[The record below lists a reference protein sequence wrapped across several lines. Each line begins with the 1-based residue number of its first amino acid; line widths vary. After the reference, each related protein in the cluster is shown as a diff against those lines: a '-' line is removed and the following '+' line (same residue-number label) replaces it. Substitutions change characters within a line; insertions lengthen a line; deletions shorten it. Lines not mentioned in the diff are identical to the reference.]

1 MIVDNKRK
9 NKSQRR
15 PLKKKQNNQQQK
27 VVKNKQRQ
35 KNKKSRVKRKKAVHL
50 RIQKKLSQNQN
61 DLLNYDNSIRLIIFQ
76 LLIISS
82 LINTYSYKKL
92 VDV

>member
-1 MIVDNKRK
+1 MDNKRK

-15 PLKKKQNNQQQK
+15 PLKKKQNNQQPK

-50 RIQKKLSQNQN
+50 RIQKKLSRNQN
-61 DLLNYDNSIRLIIFQ
+61 DLLNYDNSIRLIIF
-76 LLIISS
+76 LPTF
-82 LINTYSYKKL
+82 NYFFTYKHL
-92 VDV
+92 FI